1 MMRKMTLG
9 SKLLI
14 GGICLVLIPLAS
26 VAWFSI
32 IQASKVLEDS
42 SRKEV
47 LRIAENLSGDVEQT
61 LANELKAM
69 KMIAARDSVIKLGT
83 DLARNGE
90 KDPNVE
96 AERVIVARELA
107 VAMKEMGINDHEGI
121 IFLNREGVAFA
132 DGRDV
137 TFKSLAL
144 GDRDYFQ
151 GAKNGKVTIGKIVQS
166 KATGKGIV
174 PLGVP
179 VVSEAGEVVGVIAS
193 IMKIDSFA
201 DRVASTKIG
210 EMGYV
215 FMANE
220 EGVVIAHPQKDLIFK
235 RNIKEMK
242 GVESIVQKML
252 SRQKGVESYSFQ
264 GTDRIAGFAPI
275 ELSGWSIAAS
285 QARDEIL
292 APAYML
298 RNTIIIAGI
307 IFLALTIVVTI
318 FFARRISG
326 PIAKVVEGLNE
337 AARHV
342 SSASNQISTAGQQL
356 AEGTSEQAASI
367 EETSSSLEEM
377 SSMTRQNA
385 DNAKQAN
392 QLMSGTRETVSRAT
406 RSMEKLTGSMGEIS
420 KASEETSKI
429 IKTIDEIAFQT
440 NLLALNAAVE
450 AARAGE
456 AGAGFAVVAD
466 EVRNLA
472 MRAAEAAKN
481 TAALI
486 ESTVK
491 KVKEGS
497 DLVNITEREF
507 REVAMSVGKSGDLV
521 GEISAASLEQAQ
533 GIEQVNKAVSEM
545 DKVVQQNA
553 ANAEETA
560 SASEEMNAQAD
571 QIKEFVGELQSLV
584 HGSKAGGGAGIN
596 ESAAKKKSAGNP
608 VRIASAHGKK
618 AGANLLIANEK
629 DASHFKAKKTRPEKV
644 IPFDEGDITDF

>member
-1 MMRKMTLG
+1 MKKMTLS

-14 GGICLVLIPLAS
+14 GGICLVLVPLAS

-47 LRIAENLSGDVEQT
+47 LRIAESLSDDVEQV
-61 LANELKAM
+61 LAYELKEI
-69 KMIAARDSVIKLGT
+69 KIIAARASVIKLGT
-83 DLARNGE
+83 DLARSGDS
-90 KDPNVE
+90 DPNVE
-96 AERVIVARELA
+96 AERASVAKELA
-107 VAMKEMGINDHEGI
+107 AAIKEMGNNNYEGL
-121 IFLNREGVAFA
+121 IFLNREGVISA
-132 DGRDV
+132 DSRDV
-137 TFKSLAL
+137 ASKGMAL
-144 GDRDYFQ
+144 GERDYFQ
-151 GAKNGKVTIGKIVQS
+151 GAKKGKATIGKIVQS

-179 VVSEAGEVVGVIAS
+179 VLSEAGEFVGAIAS

-201 DRVASTKIG
+201 DKVASTKLG

-215 FMANE
+215 FMVNE
-220 EGVVIAHPQKDLIFK
+220 DGLVIAHPQKDLIFK
-235 RNIKEMK
+235 RNIKELK
-242 GVESIVQKML
+242 GVEDLVQKML
-252 SRQKGVESYSFQ
+252 NRQKGVESYSFQ

-292 APAYML
+292 APAHML
-298 RNTIIIAGI
+298 RKAILLAGM

-318 FFARRISG
+318 FFARRLSR
-326 PIAKVVEGLNE
+326 PIVRVVEGLNE
-337 AARHV
+337 AARQV
-342 SSASNQISTAGQQL
+342 SSGSNQVSGASQQL
-356 AEGTSEQAASI
+356 AEGASEQAASI

-377 SSMTRQNA
+377 SSMTKQNA
-385 DNAKQAN
+385 DNANLAN
-392 QLMSGTRETVSRAT
+392 QLMSGTRETVSRAGL
-406 RSMEKLTGSMGEIS
+406 SMEKLTSSMGEIS

-486 ESTVK
+486 EGTVK

-497 DLVNITEREF
+497 DLVNVTEKEF
-507 REVAMSVGKSGDLV
+507 REVAMSVGKSGELV

-560 SASEEMNAQAD
+560 SASEEMNAQAY
-571 QIKEFVGELQSLV
+571 QIKEFVDELKSLV
-584 HGSKAGGGAGIN
+584 DGSKAGGGAGID
-596 ESAAKKKSAGNP
+596 ETSAKKKSAGNP
-608 VRIASAHGKK
+608 VRIASKHGKK
-618 AGANLLIANEK
+618 AGASLLIANEK
-629 DASHFKAKKTRPEKV
+629 DPSHFKAKKTRPEKV
-644 IPFDEGDITDF
+644 IPFDEGEMADF